1 MVLEDPGCVGS
12 IIQDWQSM
20 LPATLN
26 KWKIEQKD
34 LQIFFEDFRN
44 NLLQNKEVTKPQKH
58 CWSAVAAL
66 LFAILFPVSQF
77 FKTTGWMGEKAC
89 DVSWLRRNPQS
100 L

>member
-1 MVLEDPGCVGS
+1 MSALTESSQLRFLSAGCSCTVPALLVLGLMHICLQARMVLEDPGCVDS
-12 IIQDWQSM
+12 IIQDWQSV

-58 CWSAVAAL
+58 C
-66 LFAILFPVSQF
+66 
-77 FKTTGWMGEKAC
+77 
-89 DVSWLRRNPQS
+89 
-100 L
+100 